1 MLKYITREV
10 TEEMN
15 FIDHAI
21 SEITNGEDFVQAMAD
36 IYEYPEVR
44 GELEKYPSWI
54 KNIIAVI
61 DYDTELGMD
70 GLDLKSYA
78 NIVKVLDEIG
88 LIEEAGVLRDY
99 DKDMSEE
106 NAEKCYE
113 RLAINNDYDV
123 FWNKVY
129 VYADEN
135 ISNDKGFL

>member
-1 MLKYITREV
+1 
-10 TEEMN
+10 MN

-21 SEITNGEDFVQAMAD
+21 SVITNGEDFVQAMAD

-44 GELEKYPSWI
+44 DELEKYPSWI
-54 KNIIAVI
+54 KNIITII

-78 NIVKVLDEIG
+78 DVVKVLNEIG

-99 DKDMSEE
+99 DNDISKE

-113 RLAINNDYDV
+113 RLAINNDYDA

-135 ISNDKGFL
+135 ISNDKGSL

>member
-1 MLKYITREV
+1 MVKYVTREV

-21 SEITNGEDFVQAMAD
+21 SEIANGEDFVQAMAD

-54 KNIIAVI
+54 KNIITII

-78 NIVKVLDEIG
+78 DAVKVFDEIG
-88 LIEEAGVLRDY
+88 LIEEAEVLRGCD
-99 DKDMSEE
+99 
-106 NAEKCYE
+106 
-113 RLAINNDYDV
+113 NDIRR
-123 FWNKVY
+123 
-129 VYADEN
+129 ECREM
-135 ISNDKGFL
+135 L

>member
-1 MLKYITREV
+1 MVKYITREV

-21 SEITNGEDFVQAMAD
+21 SEITNGEDFVQTMAD
-36 IYEYPEVR
+36 IYEHPELR
-44 GELEKYPSWI
+44 DELEKYSLWI
-54 KNIIAVI
+54 QNIITII

-78 NIVKVLDEIG
+78 DVVKVLDEIG

-135 ISNDKGFL
+135 ISDNKDRL

>member
-78 NIVKVLDEIG
+78 DIVKVLDEIG

-135 ISNDKGFL
+135 ISDNKDRL